1 MIDIKKELTTK
12 EKIELMC
19 LVLTAAANV
28 VTAIATILKQST
40 LKGAGLYGL
49 LPISNNI
56 SYLLTKYND

>member
-1 MIDIKKELTTK
+1 MMDIKKELTTK

-28 VTAIATILKQST
+28 VTAIAAILKQST